1 MNICDD
7 SSTPYYTGQVPI
19 TENQPGTQSM
29 GHEIAVIS
37 GPTILTLLEQNFRRT
52 TSLATFNI
60 LSFGKKGK
68 FLILVSLG
76 RMQIKFWVHWRC
88 QESGNL
94 LQTVSGV
101 DGSELS
107 IDTSTCS
114 ANNQQNFDSA
124 QYYGSTDRS
133 TTPSRK
139 TPSIKDGTA
148 HSLILLTDENSTTPI
163 SVQQICP
170 PVIFDRSRPFGNE
183 IQNLPDYV
191 LRTLFE

>member
-1 MNICDD
+1 MNTCDD
-7 SSTPYYTGQVPI
+7 SSTPYYMGQVPN
-19 TENQPGTQSM
+19 TENQLGTQSL

-37 GPTILTLLEQNFRRT
+37 GHHYPHVAGTEFPPNYVAGNIQYTFLWEEGQIPNSCFSRPDANQVLGSLE
-52 TSLATFNI
+52 
-60 LSFGKKGK
+60 
-68 FLILVSLG
+68 
-76 RMQIKFWVHWRC
+76 
-88 QESGNL
+88 ESGNL